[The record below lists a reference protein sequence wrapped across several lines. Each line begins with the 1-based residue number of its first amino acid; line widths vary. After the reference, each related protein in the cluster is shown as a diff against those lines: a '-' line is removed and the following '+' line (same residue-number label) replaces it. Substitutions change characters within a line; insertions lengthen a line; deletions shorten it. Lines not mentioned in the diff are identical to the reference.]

1 MYNRNLQKIV
11 EGPQNPPVKPLSGKG
26 EVIEQPKTKPPQQ
39 TTPTG
44 GDLAKQRI
52 EAYKTSQSEYLKDYP
67 VEKYIP
73 YTNGTFDVIYKNG
86 NKEKIYP
93 SGRREY
99 QNKEG
104 RFFMGT
110 YDGNLNYLGDDD
122 AKTTYDKYGD
132 KAWLSDEEEK
142 ELGIKK
148 NPDTGKYEKIDQ
160 NQNTG
165 GSGTSGTSGSS
176 TPKKRGTQLS
186 SQDFEGIDF
195 KYKYPGDRNYRY
207 GVKGTDWYAKNINN
221 QKVFNIT
228 KDGFTSSV
236 DKLNTQ
242 FPNAFKEVVQP
253 VSPETKTPVTTQDS
267 TKVVTNVPPVKPLDS
282 TDKGSNI
289 PPPVKPMDSTNQ
301 ETKTPPQV
309 KFVDSTAYKL
319 EKL

>member
-1 MYNRNLQKIV
+1 MELLNKIQRIKGLISEQLPQQQSSSNL
-11 EGPQNPPVKPLSGKG
+11 
-26 EVIEQPKTKPPQQ
+26 PPQQ

-44 GDLAKQRI
+44 GELAKQRY
-52 EAYKTSQSEYLKDYP
+52 EAWKKALPAEELTKNP
-67 VEKYIP
+67 IEKYIP
-73 YTNGTFDVIYKNG
+73 YTNGTFDVIYKSG

-93 SGRREY
+93 NGRVQS

-104 RFFMGT
+104 RFYMGT
-110 YDGNLNYLGDDD
+110 YDGNLKYLGDDD

-142 ELGIKK
+142 ELGIKR
-148 NPDTGKYEKIDQ
+148 NPDTDKYEKIDQ
-160 NQNTG
+160 TNTA
-165 GSGTSGTSGSS
+165 TPTP

-221 QKVFNIT
+221 QKVFNIS

-236 DKLNTQ
+236 ENLNRQ

-253 VSPETKTPVTTQDS
+253 VSPVTKTPETPTQDS
-267 TKVVTNVPPVKPLDS
+267 TKVVTNLPPVKPVDS
-282 TDKGSNI
+282 TNTGTYV
-289 PPPVKPMDSTNQ
+289 PPVKPMDSTKVGTN
-301 ETKTPPQV
+301 TPPPV
-309 KFVDSTAYKL
+309 KFVDSTTYKL
-319 EKL
+319 TNL